1 MLPRGVCVFCEYH
14 MEEVICICLT
24 ESTPRGAAENA
35 LRFSLQVPTLSSA
48 KQFIVFERLI

>member
-24 ESTPRGAAENA
+24 ESTPGGAAENA